1 MINRK
6 IKLMTFMMV
15 LISLISAQTISVQ
28 GVLRDP
34 LGKTV
39 EDGYYNL
46 TLKLY
51 EELAGGIEIWQES
64 QSSVYTIHG
73 VFSLDLGSVNS
84 LNNVP
89 FNTTYYLGISVDGD
103 PEMDPRLKLLKVPSA
118 LSVVGTQNIIPS
130 SGNAGIGTMN
140 PQAGLHIVADGA
152 GDDLLKIENEAGKTI
167 RVDPS
172 GNLYL
177 ESGGVL
183 KFEDGSQ
190 LNSADFGGTVASVVT
205 DGDAIIT
212 ADEDGNGSGR
222 IKFYSGDSLQMVI
235 DHSGVS
241 VAGKTNFGFPTG
253 TTIMFTGAVAPSGWL
268 LCDGNEYSTIEYAD
282 LFAVIDILYGAG
294 FGTFKVPDMRSR
306 HIMGYDETNAHFN
319 EVGKT
324 GGEETHSLIE
334 SELPNHNHS
343 VDMSTAQ
350 VAASGSHRH
359 TSYARNMYTW
369 EVSANHPGNMQSLP
383 YVHSTLQDIQFPYA
397 GDHRHDVDFSPWDT
411 DPKGGDATHN
421 ILHPYA
427 TVNYIIKY

>member
-6 IKLMTFMMV
+6 IKLMTLMMV
-15 LISLISAQTISVQ
+15 LISVISAQTISVQ

-39 EDGYYNL
+39 EDGYYSL

-51 EELAGGIEIWQES
+51 EELEGGIEVWQES

-84 LNNVP
+84 LDNVP

-103 PEMDPRLKLLKVPSA
+103 PEMDPRLKLLKVPST

-130 SGNAGIGTMN
+130 SGNVGIGTMN
-140 PQAGLHIVADGA
+140 PQAGLHIVADGE
-152 GDDLLKIENEAGKTI
+152 GDDLLKIENEAGKVITA
-167 RVDPS
+167 DLA
-172 GNLYL
+172 GDLYL

-212 ADEDGNGSGR
+212 ADEDGNGAGR

-241 VAGKTNFGFPTG
+241 VAGKTNFGFPAG
-253 TTIMFTGAVAPSGWL
+253 TTIMFTGAAAPSGWL
-268 LCDGNEYSTIEYAD
+268 LCDGNEYSAIEYAD
-282 LFAVIDILYGAG
+282 LFAVIDTLYGAG
-294 FGTFKVPDMRSR
+294 IGTFKVPDMRSR
-306 HIMGYDETNAHFN
+306 HIMGYDETNDRFN

-324 GGEETHSLIE
+324 GGEETHTLIE
-334 SELPNHNHS
+334 SEMPNHNHT

-350 VAASGSHRH
+350 MGAGGSHRH
-359 TSYARNMYTW
+359 VTSQRNINTFEESEGSMVGFSTYTYAHT
-369 EVSANHPGNMQSLP
+369 S
-383 YVHSTLQDIQFPYA
+383 LQDIEFAYA
-397 GDHRHDVDFSPWDT
+397 GNHRHSVDFSPWDT
-411 DPKGGDATHN
+411 DSKGGDSTHN
-421 ILHPYA
+421 ILHPYLA
-427 TVNYIIKY
+427 VNYIIKY